1 MDKVLKLENG
11 QYDLIETVSYPNGGA
26 SYFYVRDQQAIIID
40 DGICNYKKD
49 EKPFSYSLITDKQN
63 TYMNKYAK
71 VYRFL
76 KEDMGIINEVITLSC
91 KKEEIPIKYVA
102 NREDHADASP
112 LEIDF
117 ENNFASVY
125 GRNSLK
131 YLQKEYGILDEQGN
145 NYFLDYLLR
154 TKHGDYAVEENG
166 VTYHHPQQIGLERY
180 RRQLQKQL
188 GISFAE
194 MVELAKTSTYTRI
207 FDVNAARFSAPQ
219 DMRAEIHTALA
230 ETGEAPAMDAD
241 LINSVYHSLAYCYG
255 EAFRELESLTEQ
267 HWDKLYI
274 AGGGAKNATLNELT
288 AHYTGK
294 QVVALPIEAT
304 AIGNLKIQMQI

>member
-49 EKPFSYSLITDKQN
+49 EEPFSYSLITDKQN

-76 KEDMGIINEVITLSC
+76 KEDMGIINEVIT
-91 KKEEIPIKYVA
+91 
-102 NREDHADASP
+102 

-180 RRQLQKQL
+180 LSIRKIRLRKY
-188 GISFAE
+188 
-194 MVELAKTSTYTRI
+194 K
-207 FDVNAARFSAPQ
+207 
-219 DMRAEIHTALA
+219 
-230 ETGEAPAMDAD
+230 
-241 LINSVYHSLAYCYG
+241 NSVL
-255 EAFRELESLTEQ
+255 RE
-267 HWDKLYI
+267 
-274 AGGGAKNATLNELT
+274 
-288 AHYTGK
+288 
-294 QVVALPIEAT
+294 
-304 AIGNLKIQMQI
+304 

>member
-76 KEDMGIINEVITLSC
+76 KEDMGIINEVITLPC

-145 NYFLDYLLR
+145 NYFLDYL
-154 TKHGDYAVEENG
+154 
-166 VTYHHPQQIGLERY
+166 
-180 RRQLQKQL
+180 
-188 GISFAE
+188 
-194 MVELAKTSTYTRI
+194 
-207 FDVNAARFSAPQ
+207 
-219 DMRAEIHTALA
+219 
-230 ETGEAPAMDAD
+230 
-241 LINSVYHSLAYCYG
+241 
-255 EAFRELESLTEQ
+255 
-267 HWDKLYI
+267 
-274 AGGGAKNATLNELT
+274 
-288 AHYTGK
+288 
-294 QVVALPIEAT
+294 
-304 AIGNLKIQMQI
+304 